1 MTETIWTEALKY
13 LVPSLLSFLIGF
25 MISQFNK
32 FNGLMIIVKWTAR
45 RMIIDTCKFYIEQGF
60 MTPQENA
67 ELEQMWEVYHKKLKL
82 NSEGETYYNLAKALP
97 IKLETEKNETK

>member
-1 MTETIWTEALKY
+1 MTETIWTEVLKY

-25 MISQFNK
+25 MISQFRK
-32 FNGLMIIVKWTAR
+32 FNGLLIIVKWSAR
-45 RMIIDTCKFYIEQGF
+45 RMIIDTCKFYIEQGY

-82 NSEGETYYNLAKALP
+82 NSEGQTYYELAKQLP
-97 IKLETEKNETK
+97 IKVNTNETK

>member
-1 MTETIWTEALKY
+1 MTETIWTEVLKY

-25 MISQFNK
+25 MISQFRK
-32 FNGLMIIVKWTAR
+32 FNGLLIIVKWSAR

-82 NSEGETYYNLAKALP
+82 NSEGQTYYELAKKLP
-97 IKLETEKNETK
+97 IKVNTNETK